1 MERQFLFVL
10 ITVLYPIFL
19 IADHYRIKKRK
30 TSDSSQDKIK
40 DYQKTIL
47 VFWFLTISVVLN
59 DYLEPIPS
67 LSFQFE
73 LSLLNTVFM
82 SLVILLGYV
91 QYRNSRVNEINV
103 TAFASKS
110 QKVVNYLPTSR
121 QELSWFIMVAI
132 SAGFCEE
139 VLFRMFVYEFAI
151 QYIGVIGSF
160 LFTNVIFAITH
171 IDTGMKNLV
180 GAFILGLVFSLIF
193 YFTQNIWIVVALH
206 ISIDFNTGVLG
217 YRVHQFNTIIKQA

>member
-19 IADHYRIKKRK
+19 IVDHYRIKKRK

-151 QYIGVIGSF
+151 QYIGVSGSL

-180 GAFILGLVFSLIF
+180 GVFILGLVFSLIF

-206 ISIDFNTGVLG
+206 ISIDFNAGVLG
-217 YRVHQFNTIIKQA
+217 YRVHQFNKRMK

>member
-19 IADHYRIKKRK
+19 ITDHHRRERQKK
-30 TSDSSQDKIK
+30 SDGSHNKIK
-40 DYQKTIL
+40 EYQKTIL
-47 VFWFLTISVVLN
+47 VFWFLTILVVLN
-59 DYLEPIPS
+59 DYLQPISS

-82 SLVILLGYV
+82 SLIVLLGYV
-91 QYRNSRVNEINV
+91 QYRSSRITERNV

-110 QKVVNYLPTSR
+110 QKVVNYLPKSR
-121 QELSWFIMVAI
+121 CELSWFIMVAI

-151 QYIGVIGSF
+151 QYIGVSGSL

-180 GAFILGLVFSLIF
+180 GVFILGLVFSLIF

-206 ISIDFNTGVLG
+206 ISIDFNAGVLG
-217 YRVHQFNTIIKQA
+217 YRVHQFNKRMK

>member
-1 MERQFLFVL
+1 MAYPFMKTFQMERQFLFVL

-19 IADHYRIKKRK
+19 IVDHYRIKKRK

-91 QYRNSRVNEINV
+91 QYRNSRINERNV

-121 QELSWFIMVAI
+121 WELSW
-132 SAGFCEE
+132 
-139 VLFRMFVYEFAI
+139 
-151 QYIGVIGSF
+151 
-160 LFTNVIFAITH
+160 
-171 IDTGMKNLV
+171 
-180 GAFILGLVFSLIF
+180 
-193 YFTQNIWIVVALH
+193 
-206 ISIDFNTGVLG
+206 
-217 YRVHQFNTIIKQA
+217 

>member
-19 IADHYRIKKRK
+19 IVDHYRIKKRK

-160 LFTNVIFAITH
+160 LFTNVIFAIAH
-171 IDTGMKNLV
+171 IGTGMKNLV

-206 ISIDFNTGVLG
+206 ISIDFNAGVLG

>member
-19 IADHYRIKKRK
+19 ITDHYRREERKRP
-30 TSDSSQDKIK
+30 DSLHNKIK
-40 DYQKTIL
+40 EYQKTIL
-47 VFWFLTISVVLN
+47 VFWFLTILVVLN
-59 DYLEPIPS
+59 DYLQPTPS

-82 SLVILLGYV
+82 SLVVLLGYV
-91 QYRNSRVNEINV
+91 QYRSSRVNERNV

-110 QKVVNYLPTSR
+110 QKVVNYLPKSR
-121 QELSWFIMVAI
+121 QELSWFIIVAI

-139 VLFRMFVYEFAI
+139 VLFRMFVYEFTI
-151 QYIGVIGSF
+151 QHIGVIGSL

-206 ISIDFNTGVLG
+206 ILIDFNAGVLG
-217 YRVHQFNTIIKQA
+217 YRVHQFNTRRK

>member
-19 IADHYRIKKRK
+19 ITDHYRREKRK
-30 TSDSSQDKIK
+30 RPDSSHNKIK
-40 DYQKTIL
+40 EYQKTIL
-47 VFWFLTISVVLN
+47 VFWFLTILVVLN
-59 DYLEPIPS
+59 DYLQPTPS

-82 SLVILLGYV
+82 SLVVLLGYV
-91 QYRNSRVNEINV
+91 QYRSSRVNERNV

-110 QKVVNYLPTSR
+110 QKVVNYLPKSR
-121 QELSWFIMVAI
+121 QELSWFIMISI

-139 VLFRMFVYEFAI
+139 VLFRMFVYEFTI
-151 QYIGVIGSF
+151 QHIGVIGSL

-171 IDTGMKNLV
+171 IDTGMKNSV

-206 ISIDFNTGVLG
+206 ILIDFNAGVLG
-217 YRVHQFNTIIKQA
+217 YRVHQFNTRRK

>member
-19 IADHYRIKKRK
+19 ITDHYRREKRK
-30 TSDSSQDKIK
+30 RPDSSHNIIK
-40 DYQKTIL
+40 EYQKTIL
-47 VFWFLTISVVLN
+47 VFWFLTILVVLN
-59 DYLEPIPS
+59 DYLQPTPS

-82 SLVILLGYV
+82 SLVVLLGYV
-91 QYRNSRVNEINV
+91 QYRSSRVNERNV

-110 QKVVNYLPTSR
+110 QKVVNYLPKSR
-121 QELSWFIMVAI
+121 QELSWFIIVAI

-139 VLFRMFVYEFAI
+139 VLFRMFVYEFTI
-151 QYIGVIGSF
+151 QHIGVIGSL

-171 IDTGMKNLV
+171 IDTGMKNSV

-206 ISIDFNTGVLG
+206 ILIDFNAGVLG
-217 YRVHQFNTIIKQA
+217 YRVHQFNTRRK